1 MCLETDLH
9 RKEAEMGDQTQP
21 TSGRQ
26 QTKELED
33 RRSHVSDLEYG
44 DTVSQ

>member
-21 TSGRQ
+21 TIGRE

-33 RRSHVSDLEYG
+33 HWSHVSDLEYG